1 MEKNKRNTHK
11 WAPVIMTAS
20 LLWVSGAGGHKVYF
34 DCGAVVDVV
43 DEQGLV
49 LSPGFPYNYSSGT
62 HCVWQFFVPVGYRLT
77 MEVFD
82 FDVFESPGSTG
93 EFRPTSEA
101 IEEENA
107 NDETTPSLRGMV
119 VTPNGLPRQTQVS
132 ATKTSWGSSERL
144 PPLPSKTEEV
154 RQVVVQEESTKMEM
168 AKVSNSAKRST
179 DLHPGVKPQ
188 SRQAGTRAENSVSP
202 DTYRGDAN
210 PDESLFPRRP
220 AYEENATS
228 VPETSTGAAETG
240 AETRP
245 SSAEACPHDVLYI
258 SDLTTFSS
266 RFCGSNKP
274 TGRRL
279 AFGSSREMVEV
290 IMELITTT
298 HWGRG
303 FVLLFQYR
311 NETDEADGHFRKP
324 TASRTDAL
332 LAATSGA
339 AFFLVILTGALCIIF
354 RPKICLKGANACSSN
369 SPELQVGVQHS
380 GGDLSE
386 LQLVSQPCM
395 DVIADGDNSNQS
407 PSPTHT
413 GLSSSGGADTS
424 HNAELELSSNGLIE
438 LELGADEV
446 FVIASGPAPTA
457 LHFSPVM
464 QQEKALRRSE
474 TSPGP
479 VCAAQPAE
487 AASSPGKESSS
498 AAAAA
503 ARPRAWS
510 VRAFHDL
517 LPPLPQLHRK
527 WCSWNS
533 TSPFTKLL
541 DGGSAGR
548 APAAATSETEC
559 HRGREG
565 KVLSE
570 AHLENRAGRNLSDS
584 SVSSASC
591 PLSQPLQ
598 KQRRLSSTSTLRRAR
613 FASPCFGLL
622 AGPSESSRGPAGPL
636 IPYAQPQNSLTEMA
650 SGSSGPPLQ
659 ADAQA
664 KLRDF
669 PSEEDHTSVPVFAI
683 SEEEDRQPLVLTES
697 SPLNE
702 EDQDPYSN
710 TARDHRSPPTPCNQD
725 PVSGSSCQRKVPDW
739 YPWGNH
745 SPVASCGS
753 LTPSEMQA
761 MEAGE
766 ADVHCTFS
774 TAIQMPPC
782 SFSQP
787 ASATLRGMPSEQI

>member
-1 MEKNKRNTHK
+1 MY
-11 WAPVIMTAS
+11 TA
-20 LLWVSGAGGHKVYF
+20 KVYF

-82 FDVFESPGSTG
+82 FDVFESPGST
-93 EFRPTSEA
+93 
-101 IEEENA
+101 
-107 NDETTPSLRGMV
+107 GMV

-202 DTYRGDAN
+202 DTY
-210 PDESLFPRRP
+210 RRP

-354 RPKICLKGANACSSN
+354 
-369 SPELQVGVQHS
+369 
-380 GGDLSE
+380 
-386 LQLVSQPCM
+386 
-395 DVIADGDNSNQS
+395 
-407 PSPTHT
+407 
-413 GLSSSGGADTS
+413 
-424 HNAELELSSNGLIE
+424 
-438 LELGADEV
+438 
-446 FVIASGPAPTA
+446 
-457 LHFSPVM
+457 
-464 QQEKALRRSE
+464 
-474 TSPGP
+474 
-479 VCAAQPAE
+479 
-487 AASSPGKESSS
+487 
-498 AAAAA
+498 
-503 ARPRAWS
+503 
-510 VRAFHDL
+510 
-517 LPPLPQLHRK
+517 
-527 WCSWNS
+527 
-533 TSPFTKLL
+533 
-541 DGGSAGR
+541 
-548 APAAATSETEC
+548 
-559 HRGREG
+559 
-565 KVLSE
+565 
-570 AHLENRAGRNLSDS
+570 
-584 SVSSASC
+584 
-591 PLSQPLQ
+591 
-598 KQRRLSSTSTLRRAR
+598 
-613 FASPCFGLL
+613 
-622 AGPSESSRGPAGPL
+622 
-636 IPYAQPQNSLTEMA
+636 
-650 SGSSGPPLQ
+650 
-659 ADAQA
+659 
-664 KLRDF
+664 
-669 PSEEDHTSVPVFAI
+669 
-683 SEEEDRQPLVLTES
+683 
-697 SPLNE
+697 
-702 EDQDPYSN
+702 
-710 TARDHRSPPTPCNQD
+710 
-725 PVSGSSCQRKVPDW
+725 
-739 YPWGNH
+739 
-745 SPVASCGS
+745 
-753 LTPSEMQA
+753 
-761 MEAGE
+761 
-766 ADVHCTFS
+766 
-774 TAIQMPPC
+774 
-782 SFSQP
+782 
-787 ASATLRGMPSEQI
+787 